1 MIITHNNTP
10 TVANRPA
17 TYTNRKWGE
26 AYSSLEPIRRIP
38 LPACTDSYVPVP
50 QDTLFT
56 MWTDAMHKAG
66 FTTSDPLHWTNGA
79 QFVSIVG
86 ISRDDLRMAGVNAEF
101 FYTAGILNSYN
112 KTRAI
117 STGVGTQ
124 VMICQNGM
132 FSAEVKLK
140 TRHTL
145 NVFDRLEEFVAHSV
159 LTTSRRAASIR
170 DMFNEYSQVEV
181 SETDDN
187 LIDHIL
193 VEAARQEIIPGSGI
207 MDVYKHWKT
216 PEHAEFRDRN
226 VWSLYNAF
234 TSYNRGRSLFA
245 SADRYG
251 RLHVLLKNAFQLEER
266 TPEEIV
272 DSL

>member
-1 MIITHNNTP
+1 MFFTHNNNP
-10 TVANRPA
+10 TVSSRPS

-26 AYSSLEPIRRIP
+26 AYATLDPIRRIP
-38 LPACTDSYVPVP
+38 LPARTDTYVPVP

-56 MWTDAMHKAG
+56 MWADAMQKAG
-66 FTTSDPLHWTNGA
+66 FSLSDPAHWTNGA
-79 QFVSIVG
+79 QFVSLVG

-112 KTRAI
+112 KTRAV

-124 VMICQNGM
+124 VRICDNGM

-145 NVFDRLEEFVAHSV
+145 NVFDRLEEFVMHSV

-170 DMFNEYSQVEV
+170 DMFTEYASRPVDT
-181 SETDDN
+181 SEAE
-187 LIDHIL
+187 LIDHVL

-207 MDVYKHWKT
+207 MEVYKHWTT
-216 PEHAEFRDRN
+216 PEHAEFKERT

-251 RLHVLLKNAFQLEER
+251 RLHNLLKDAFALEEK

-272 DSL
+272 DTL